1 MLASTLVK
9 QDSRTV
15 MSVQTLPDPVP
26 GPGEALLEIRAA
38 ALNHLDLY
46 ARAHHAANP
55 AAEPQI
61 IGSDAAG
68 IVEALGPDVDSLE
81 VGAEVVLNPGL
92 SCGHCEFCVRG
103 QQSECPRFDLVGRGI
118 PGTYAEKIAVPAAN
132 LHPKPAH
139 LSFAQAAALCL
150 DHVTAWRMLM
160 TRGDLRMGDSVL
172 IHGIGGGAALA
183 SLQLAR
189 LLDAKVIVTSS
200 SDEKLQRADALGA
213 LLGINYREHENI
225 AEIVRKFTDG
235 RGVDL
240 VIDTVGAATWPASI
254 ASVRNGGHVVACG
267 ATTGADGVVNI
278 REVFWR
284 QVSILGSTMG
294 SQGDLRRLAP
304 YFESGELRPVVD
316 RTLPLEKAREAQEA
330 LSRREQFGKIVL
342 TVGDPAIATAPAAEV
357 G

>member
-9 QDSRTV
+9 KQSGTV
-15 MSVQTLPDPVP
+15 MAVQTLSDPVP
-26 GPGEALLEIRAA
+26 GPGEALLDIRAA

-55 AAEPQI
+55 KAEPQI

-68 IVEALGPDVDSLE
+68 IVGAVGPEVAGLE

-92 SCGHCEFCVRG
+92 VCGQCEFCSRG

-118 PGTYAEKIAVPAAN
+118 PGTFAEKIVVPAGN
-132 LHPKPAH
+132 LYPKPSH

-150 DHVTAWRMLM
+150 DHVTAWRMVM
-160 TRGDLRMGDSVL
+160 TRGDLRMGESVL

-189 LLDAKVIVTSS
+189 LLDARVIVTSS
-200 SDEKLQRADALGA
+200 SDEKLRRADELGA
-213 LLGINYREHENI
+213 QLGINYRQQDNI

-254 ASVRNGGHVVACG
+254 SAARNGGRVVACG
-267 ATTGADGVVNI
+267 ATTGAEGVVNI

-284 QVSILGSTMG
+284 QISILGSTMG
-294 SQGDLRRLAP
+294 SDKDFRDMLAAVEGHSLEPVLDSTWPLAKAEAALDRL
-304 YFESGELRPVVD
+304 ESG
-316 RTLPLEKAREAQEA
+316 
-330 LSRREQFGKIVL
+330 EQFGKIVL
-342 TVGDPAIATAPAAEV
+342 EA
-357 G
+357 

>member
-1 MLASTLVK
+1 MKVSALVK

-15 MSVQTLPDPVP
+15 MSVQTFPDPVP
-26 GPGEALLEIRAA
+26 GPGEAVVEVRAA

-46 ARAHHAANP
+46 GRAHHAANP
-55 AAEPQI
+55 EAEAQI

-68 IVEALGPDVDSLE
+68 IVATVGPEVESLQ

-92 SCGHCEFCVRG
+92 GCGQCEFCLRG

-118 PGTYAEKIAVPAAN
+118 PGTFAEKVVVPFGN
-132 LHPKPAH
+132 LHPKPSH
-139 LSFAQAAALCL
+139 LSFEQAAALGL

-160 TRGDLRMGDSVL
+160 TRGDLRVGDSVL

-189 LLDAKVIVTSS
+189 LLDATVIVTSS
-200 SDEKLQRADALGA
+200 SDEKLRRAEELGA
-213 LLGINYREHENI
+213 QHGINYRDQENV
-225 AEIVRKFTDG
+225 AEIVREITDG

-254 ASVRNGGHVVACG
+254 AAARNGGRVVACG
-267 ATTGADGVVNI
+267 ATTGAEGAVSI

-284 QVSILGSTMG
+284 QISILGSTMG
-294 SQGDLRRLAP
+294 SDKDFTDMLSAVEGHALEPVIDSTWPLSDAGAALDRL
-304 YFESGELRPVVD
+304 ESG
-316 RTLPLEKAREAQEA
+316 
-330 LSRREQFGKIVL
+330 EQFGKIVL
-342 TVGDPAIATAPAAEV
+342 EV
-357 G
+357 

>member
-9 QDSRTV
+9 KDSRTV

-26 GPGEALLEIRAA
+26 GPGEALLEIRGA

-55 AAEPQI
+55 EAEAQI

-68 IVEALGPDVDSLE
+68 VVSALGPEVDTFE

-92 SCGHCEFCVRG
+92 GCGECEFCMRG

-132 LHPKPAH
+132 LHPKPTH

-200 SDEKLQRADALGA
+200 SDEKLQRADELGA
-213 LLGINYREHENI
+213 HLGINYRDQDDV
-225 AEIVRKFTDG
+225 AGIVRKFTDG

-240 VIDTVGAATWPASI
+240 VIDTVGAATWPTSI
-254 ASVRNGGHVVACG
+254 AAVRNGGRVVACG
-267 ATTGADGVVNI
+267 ATTGADGAVNI

-284 QVSILGSTMG
+284 QISILGSTMG
-294 SQGDLRRLAP
+294 SDKDFRDMLSAVEGHSLEPVIDSTWPLSEADAALDRL
-304 YFESGELRPVVD
+304 ESG
-316 RTLPLEKAREAQEA
+316 
-330 LSRREQFGKIVL
+330 EQFGKIVL
-342 TVGDPAIATAPAAEV
+342 EV
-357 G
+357 

>member
-1 MLASTLVK
+1 
-9 QDSRTV
+9 
-15 MSVQTLPDPVP
+15 MSVQTVPDPVP
-26 GPGEALLEIRAA
+26 GPGEALLDIRAA

-46 ARAHHAANP
+46 ARAHHAADP
-55 AAEPQI
+55 EAEAQI
-61 IGSDAAG
+61 IGADAAG
-68 IVEALGPDVDSLE
+68 VVAALGPEVASLE

-92 SCGHCEFCVRG
+92 SCGQCEYCLRG

-118 PGTYAEKIAVPAAN
+118 PGTYAEKIVVPAAN
-132 LHPKPAH
+132 LYPKPSH
-139 LSFAQAAALCL
+139 LSFAQGAAVCL

-189 LLDAKVIVTSS
+189 LLDAKVMVTSS
-200 SDEKLQRADALGA
+200 SDEKLQKADELGA
-213 LLGINYREHENI
+213 HLGINYRDQDNV

-240 VIDTVGAATWPASI
+240 VIDTVGAATWPTSI
-254 ASVRNGGHVVACG
+254 SAVRNGGRVVACG
-267 ATTGADGVVNI
+267 ATTGANGAVDI

-294 SQGDLRRLAP
+294 SDKDFRDMLSAVEGHSLEPVIDSTWPLSEAEAALDRL
-304 YFESGELRPVVD
+304 ETG
-316 RTLPLEKAREAQEA
+316 
-330 LSRREQFGKIVL
+330 EQFGKIVL
-342 TVGDPAIATAPAAEV
+342 EV
-357 G
+357 

>member
-1 MLASTLVK
+1 MRYSATHMLASTLVK

-15 MSVQTLPDPVP
+15 MSVQTIPDPVP

-55 AAEPQI
+55 EAASQI

-68 IVEALGPDVDSLE
+68 VVSALGPEVDTLE

-92 SCGHCEFCVRG
+92 GCSECEFCMRG

-118 PGTYAEKIAVPAAN
+118 PGTFAEKVVVPAAN
-132 LHPKPAH
+132 LHPKPTH
-139 LSFAQAAALCL
+139 LSFAQAAALGL

-200 SDEKLQRADALGA
+200 SDEKLQRADELGS
-213 LLGINYREHENI
+213 LLGINYREQDNL

-240 VIDTVGAATWPASI
+240 VIDTVGAATWPS
-254 ASVRNGGHVVACG
+254 SVAAARNGGRVVACG
-267 ATTGADGVVNI
+267 ATTGADGVVDI

-284 QVSILGSTMG
+284 QISILGSTMG
-294 SQGDLRRLAP
+294 SDKDFRDMLSAVEGHSLEPVIDSTWPLAEAGAALDRL
-304 YFESGELRPVVD
+304 ESGD
-316 RTLPLEKAREAQEA
+316 
-330 LSRREQFGKIVL
+330 QFGKLVL
-342 TVGDPAIATAPAAEV
+342 QV
-357 G
+357 

>member
-1 MLASTLVK
+1 
-9 QDSRTV
+9 
-15 MSVQTLPDPVP
+15 MSVQTVPDPSP

-55 AAEPQI
+55 DAQDQI

-68 IVEALGPDVDSLE
+68 VVAALGPDVDTL
-81 VGAEVVLNPGL
+81 VTGAEVVLNPGL
-92 SCGHCEFCVRG
+92 SCGQCEFCLRG

-118 PGTYAEKIAVPAAN
+118 PGTYAEKIVVPAAN

-139 LSFAQAAALCL
+139 LSFPQAAALCL

-200 SDEKLQRADALGA
+200 SDEKLQRADELGA
-213 LLGINYREHENI
+213 QFGINYHEQDDV
-225 AEIVRKFTDG
+225 AAIVRKLTDG

-240 VIDTVGAATWPASI
+240 VIDTVGAATWPT
-254 ASVRNGGHVVACG
+254 SVAAARNGGRVVACG
-267 ATTGADGVVNI
+267 ATTGAEGIVNI

-284 QVSILGSTMG
+284 QIAILGSTMG
-294 SQGDLRRLAP
+294 SDKDFRDMLSAVEGHSLEPVIDSTWPLDDADAALDRL
-304 YFESGELRPVVD
+304 ESG
-316 RTLPLEKAREAQEA
+316 
-330 LSRREQFGKIVL
+330 EQFGKIVL
-342 TVGDPAIATAPAAEV
+342 EA
-357 G
+357 